1 MEKGIKRENA
11 QFFIQRLFVAFP
23 GLDLS
28 NTWNFVQVE
37 MRVCQGG
44 GAMSQRAMTMD
55 TEKDHPLRRDVRFLG
70 HILGDVLVMEGGQAL
85 LDIVENIREMTKQL
99 RVSFDPAVLRRC
111 RDLIRGLSPAM
122 RRNVIRAFAIY
133 FQLVNIAEQNHR
145 IRRHREYRLSSGVV
159 QRDSIASAV
168 RKLKERGLSAERVEQ
183 VLRYLSLE
191 LVITAHPTEAMRR
204 TVLDIHQRIA
214 ERVMELDN
222 PFLTE
227 EDRERIRE
235 EILAEVH
242 TLWQSDELR
251 HRKPTVMDEV
261 KNGLYYLDETL
272 FDVLPDVHGE
282 LEKCLRQEY
291 PEHDWHVPTFLRFG
305 SWIGG
310 DRDGNPSV
318 TPEVTWNTLKLQRDL
333 VLSKYEQA
341 VRKLLQKLSHSTR
354 NARVSDELLRSLE
367 RDREEVSLE
376 DIDQGEW
383 RNEYEPYRRKCT
395 YMLARLRHT
404 RLDRKERGIYAGS
417 EAFLADLRLLAD
429 SLRLHR
435 AHALADREVS
445 RLIRQVELFGFHL
458 VTLDIRQHSAEHE
471 KALTEILGSL
481 GIVTNYGALSE
492 EEKMKLLT
500 ELLADP
506 RPLTSPYMR
515 FSPETEQT
523 LELFRVIARAKETFG
538 EEAIRNYLI
547 SMTRG
552 TSDLLEVVLFAKEV
566 GLFRRT
572 GDRVTSRL
580 HVVPLLETIDDLHRA
595 REIMEAYFRHPAF
608 VPAEREGHR
617 YQEIMLGY
625 SDSNKDGGMLTA
637 NWELYRAQRELC
649 RLAREYGIN
658 VKYFHGR
665 GGALGRGGG
674 PLNRSIEAKPPET
687 VLGGVKIT
695 EQGEVLS
702 SRYALK
708 PIASRSLEQAT
719 SALLLS
725 AAAAVTGEGNE
736 PEQPWVE
743 AMDEISGY
751 ALEEYQRL
759 VFKDPAFLSFFH
771 EATPLPEIGELKIGS
786 RPTRRKNSRAFE
798 DLRAIPW
805 VFAWTQSRYLFPA
818 WYAAGT
824 GFARYVEKH
833 PEGMRLLQE
842 MFRRWPFF
850 RSLMNNLHM
859 ALAKADL
866 VIAREYASLA
876 SDPKE
881 GDRIFRIIEEEYRR
895 TRELSLAITEQKEI
909 LDHVPVIQES
919 IRLRNPY
926 VDPLSFIQVDLLGKL
941 RLKEEKSEEDKEEV
955 LEQVLLTIN
964 GIAAGLR
971 NTG

>member
-1 MEKGIKRENA
+1 MGQQN
-11 QFFIQRLFVAFP
+11 L
-23 GLDLS
+23 
-28 NTWNFVQVE
+28 
-37 MRVCQGG
+37 
-44 GAMSQRAMTMD
+44 MTEA
-55 TEKDHPLRRDVRFLG
+55 EKDHPLRRDVRFLG
-70 HILGDVLVMEGGQAL
+70 HILGEVLVMEGGQAL

-99 RVSFDPAVLRRC
+99 RVSYDPAVLKRSRE
-111 RDLIRGLSPAM
+111 LIRSLSPSM

-145 IRRHREYRLSSGVV
+145 IRRHREYRLSRGV

-168 RKLKERGLSAERVEQ
+168 RKLKERGLSEKQVEE
-183 VLRYLSLE
+183 VLRHLSLE

-222 PFLTE
+222 PYLTE
-227 EDRERIRE
+227 EDRNRLRE

-242 TLWQSDELR
+242 TLWQTSELR

-261 KNGLYYLDETL
+261 QNGLYYVDETL
-272 FDVLPDVHGE
+272 FDVLPDIHGE

-291 PEHDWHVPTFLRFG
+291 PNHAWQVPTFLRFG

-318 TPEVTWNTLKLQRDL
+318 TPEVTWNTLKLQRNL
-333 VLSKYEQA
+333 ALSKYEQA
-341 VRKLLQKLSHSTR
+341 LRRLIQKLSHSTR
-354 NARVSDELLRSLE
+354 NTTVSDELLRSLE
-367 RDREEVSLE
+367 RDRAEVKLE
-376 DIDQGEW
+376 NPDAGDW
-383 RNEYEPYRRKCT
+383 RHLQEPYRSKCT

-404 RLDRKERGIYAGS
+404 RLDQKERGIYSGP
-417 EAFLADLRLLAD
+417 EAFLADLRLLAH

-435 AHALADREVS
+435 AYVLADRDVS

-458 VTLDIRQHSAEHE
+458 LTLDIRQHSAEHE
-471 KALTEILGSL
+471 KALTEILCSL
-481 GIVTNYGALSE
+481 GIVENYGELSE
-492 EEKMKLLT
+492 EQKVKLLT
-500 ELLADP
+500 DLLADP

-515 FSPETEQT
+515 FSPETEQC
-523 LELFRVIARAKETFG
+523 LDLFRVIARAKDTFG
-538 EEAIRNYLI
+538 DEAIRNYLV
-547 SMTRG
+547 SMTQG

-572 GDRVTSRL
+572 GNQVTSRL

-595 REIMEAYFRHPAF
+595 REIMEAYFHHPAY
-608 VPAEREGHR
+608 VPALRGGQP

-637 NWELYRAQRELC
+637 NWELYRAQRSLS
-649 RLAREYGIN
+649 RLARENGIN

-674 PLNRSIEAKPPET
+674 PLNRSIQAKPPET

-725 AAAAVTGEGNE
+725 AATAITGDGNE
-736 PEQPWVE
+736 PEAAWVQ
-743 AMDEISGY
+743 AMDEISGH
-751 ALEEYQRL
+751 ALEAYQGL
-759 VFKDPAFLSFFH
+759 VFGDPAFLSFFH

-824 GFARYVEKH
+824 GFSRYLEKH
-833 PEGMRLLQE
+833 PDGLERLQE
-842 MFRRWPFF
+842 MFDQWPFF
-850 RSLMNNLHM
+850 RSLMDNLHM
-859 ALAKADL
+859 ALAKADF

-876 SDPKE
+876 GDPEE
-881 GDRIFRIIEEEYRR
+881 GERIFRTIEEEYRR
-895 TRELSLAITEQKEI
+895 SRELVLQITRQEEI

-941 RLKEEKSEEDKEEV
+941 RSADGSEKSKEEV

>member
-1 MEKGIKRENA
+1 
-11 QFFIQRLFVAFP
+11 
-23 GLDLS
+23 
-28 NTWNFVQVE
+28 
-37 MRVCQGG
+37 
-44 GAMSQRAMTMD
+44 MSQQAMTADM
-55 TEKDHPLRRDVRFLG
+55 EKDHPLRRDVRFLG

-85 LDIVENIREMTKQL
+85 LEVVENIREMTKQL
-99 RVSFDPAVLRRC
+99 RVSYDPDVLKRC
-111 RDLIRGLSPAM
+111 RELIRGLSPSM
-122 RRNVIRAFAIY
+122 RRDVIRAFAIY

-145 IRRHREYRLSSGVV
+145 IRRHREYRLSSGAV
-159 QRDSIASAV
+159 QRDSIASSV
-168 RKLKERGLSAERVEQ
+168 LKLKKRGLSAMQVEQ
-183 VLRYLSLE
+183 VLGYLSLE

-204 TVLDIHQRIA
+204 TVLDIHHRIA

-222 PFLTE
+222 PYLTE

-242 TLWQSDELR
+242 TLWQSCELR
-251 HRKPTVMDEV
+251 QRKPTVMDEV
-261 KNGLYYLDETL
+261 SNGLYYLDETL
-272 FDVLPDVHGE
+272 FDVLPDVHAE

-318 TPEVTWNTLKLQRDL
+318 TPEVTWNTLKMQRNL
-333 VLSKYEQA
+333 ALSKYEQA
-341 VRKLLQKLSHSTR
+341 VRSLIQKLSHSTR
-354 NARVSDELLRSLE
+354 NTTVSDELLRSLE
-367 RDREEVSLE
+367 RDRQEVKLE
-376 DIDQGEW
+376 DEDQSEW
-383 RNEYEPYRRKCT
+383 RNLNEPYRWKCSF
-395 YMLARLRHT
+395 MLARLRNT
-404 RLDRKERGIYAGS
+404 RLDRSDQGIYSGP
-417 EAFLADLRLLAD
+417 EAFLADLHLLAD

-435 AHALADREVS
+435 AHVLADREVA

-458 VTLDIRQHSAEHE
+458 LTLDIRQHSAEHE
-471 KALTEILGSL
+471 KALTEILKSL
-481 GIVTNYGALSE
+481 GIVENYGELSE
-492 EEKMKLLT
+492 EQKIKLLT
-500 ELLADP
+500 DLLADP

-515 FSPETEQT
+515 FSPETEQS

-538 EEAIRNYLI
+538 DEAIRNYLV

-566 GLFRRT
+566 GLFRKT
-572 GDRVTSRL
+572 GDQVTLRL

-595 REIMEAYFRHPAF
+595 REIMEAYFSHPAY
-608 VPAEREGHR
+608 VPAMRAGHP

-665 GGALGRGGG
+665 GGALGRGGN

-725 AAAAVTGEGNE
+725 AATALTGEGNE
-736 PEQPWVE
+736 PEAVWVE
-743 AMDEISGY
+743 TMDEISDY
-751 ALEEYQRL
+751 ALEKYQQL
-759 VFKDPAFLSFFH
+759 VFGDPAFLSFFH

-824 GFARYVEKH
+824 GFARYIEKD
-833 PEGMRLLQE
+833 PDGLKRLKE
-842 MFRRWPFF
+842 MYRKWPFF
-850 RSLMNNLHM
+850 HSLMDNLHM
-859 ALAKADL
+859 ALAKADF

-876 SDPKE
+876 GDPKDGE
-881 GDRIFRIIEEEYRR
+881 RIFRIIEEEYRK
-895 TRELSLAITEQKEI
+895 TRELVLKITGHKEI
-909 LDHVPVIQES
+909 LDYVPVIQES

-941 RLKEEKSEEDKEEV
+941 RSKTGPEESKEEV